1 MARFCR
7 HNRFIERCPIC
18 RETVPGLTPAEG
30 QGRRSRTR
38 TAEGAKEGHG
48 RAGAGGARRAS
59 PQGRRRAGLHVIQ
72 EQRAEDDGYRSPL
85 ATGLRASADAERLA
99 QEIGFAE
106 GRLLALRTAP
116 PDLYGEMREQ
126 EDQEQAMWMCFLSA
140 YLSPLEDAD
149 PFAGIRKAL
158 RADWRAGELPD
169 LDGIP
174 LGARTSHDPARGD
187 ATLRAYLQWVEHA
200 GRSPVDRSRETLASD
215 RSRETLAS
223 DRSGETLASDRS
235 GETLASGENPPF
247 DQHPRFG
254 RQVLAF
260 TGDPAWTPAR
270 RFERIFERLALPG
283 LGRMGRYELLV
294 TAGRIGLAEVRAE
307 TLCFTNA
314 PGAAHDDLATL
325 AAKRVFGIGDQM
337 HLEHRA
343 QELAKAM
350 TVPMEAFDLAL
361 ANWGVGERATLGVAP
376 EVFDEHSLE
385 RAREA
390 LEL

>member
-1 MARFCR
+1 MPRFCR
-7 HNRFIERCPIC
+7 HNRFVERCPIC
-18 RETVPGLTPAEG
+18 RETVLNPAHPAPAEG

-38 TAEGAKEGHG
+38 TAKGTKDG
-48 RAGAGGARRAS
+48 RGGTGAGGARRAL
-59 PQGRRRAGLHVIQ
+59 PHGRRRGGLHVVH
-72 EQRAEDDGYRSPL
+72 EQRAEDDGYRTPL

-116 PDLYGEMREQ
+116 PDLYGEIREQ
-126 EDQEQAMWMCFLSA
+126 EDTEQAMWMCFLSA
-140 YLSPLEDAD
+140 YLSPLEGPD

-158 RADWRAGELPD
+158 QADWRAGEVPALEE
-169 LDGIP
+169 IP
-174 LGARTSHDPARGD
+174 LGPRTSHDPARGD
-187 ATLRAYLQWVEHA
+187 ATLRAYLQWAEHA
-200 GRSPVDRSRETLASD
+200 GSQAQ
-215 RSRETLAS
+215 
-223 DRSGETLASDRS
+223 G
-235 GETLASGENPPF
+235 
-247 DQHPRFG
+247 
-254 RQVLAF
+254 F
-260 TGDPAWTPAR
+260 TGDPGWTPAR
-270 RFERIFERLALPG
+270 RFERIFERLTLPG

-294 TAGRIGLAEVRAE
+294 TAGRIGLCEVRAE

-343 QELAKAM
+343 HELAKAM

-361 ANWGVGERATLGVAP
+361 ANWGAGERATLGVAP
-376 EVFDEHSLE
+376 EVLDQHSLE

-390 LEL
+390 LGL

>member
-1 MARFCR
+1 MSRFCR

-18 RETVPGLTPAEG
+18 RETVPGLAPAEG

-38 TAEGAKEGHG
+38 TAEGAKEGRG
-48 RAGAGGARRAS
+48 RAGISGAHRTS
-59 PQGRRRAGLHVIQ
+59 PQVRRRAGLHVIH

-116 PDLYGEMREQ
+116 PDLYGEIREQ
-126 EDQEQAMWMCFLSA
+126 EDPEQAMWMCFLSA
-140 YLSPLEDAD
+140 YLSPLEGPD
-149 PFAGIRKAL
+149 PFAGIREAL
-158 RADWRAGELPD
+158 QADWRAGELPR
-169 LDGIP
+169 LDAIP
-174 LGARTSHDPARGD
+174 LGPRTSHDPARGD

-200 GRSPVDRSRETLASD
+200 GSQALGFA
-215 RSRETLAS
+215 
-223 DRSGETLASDRS
+223 
-235 GETLASGENPPF
+235 
-247 DQHPRFG
+247 
-254 RQVLAF
+254 
-260 TGDPAWTPAR
+260 GDPAWAPAR
-270 RFERIFERLALPG
+270 RFERIFERLTLPG

-294 TAGRIGLAEVRAE
+294 ILGRIGLCELRAE
-307 TLCFTNA
+307 TLCFAVA
-314 PGAAHDDLATL
+314 PGAAHGDLATL

-343 QELAKAM
+343 HELAKAM
-350 TVPMEAFDLAL
+350 TMPMEAFDLAL

-376 EVFDEHSLE
+376 EVLDQHSLE

-390 LEL
+390 LDL

>member
-1 MARFCR
+1 MI
-7 HNRFIERCPIC
+7 H
-18 RETVPGLTPAEG
+18 
-30 QGRRSRTR
+30 
-38 TAEGAKEGHG
+38 
-48 RAGAGGARRAS
+48 
-59 PQGRRRAGLHVIQ
+59 

-116 PDLYGEMREQ
+116 PDLYGEIREQ
-126 EDQEQAMWMCFLSA
+126 EDPEQAMWMCFLSA

-158 RADWRAGELPD
+158 QDDWRAGELPD
-169 LDGIP
+169 LDEIP
-174 LGARTSHDPARGD
+174 LGPRTSHDPARGD
-187 ATLRAYLQWVEHA
+187 ATLRAYLQWAEHA
-200 GRSPVDRSRETLASD
+200 GSQAL
-215 RSRETLAS
+215 
-223 DRSGETLASDRS
+223 G
-235 GETLASGENPPF
+235 
-247 DQHPRFG
+247 
-254 RQVLAF
+254 F
-260 TGDPAWTPAR
+260 TGDPAWNPAR
-270 RFERIFERLALPG
+270 RFERIFERLTLPG

-294 TAGRIGLAEVRAE
+294 TLGRIGLAELRAE

-314 PGAAHDDLATL
+314 GVAHDDLATL

-343 QELAKAM
+343 HELAKAM

-376 EVFDEHSLE
+376 EVLDQHSLE

-390 LEL
+390 LDL